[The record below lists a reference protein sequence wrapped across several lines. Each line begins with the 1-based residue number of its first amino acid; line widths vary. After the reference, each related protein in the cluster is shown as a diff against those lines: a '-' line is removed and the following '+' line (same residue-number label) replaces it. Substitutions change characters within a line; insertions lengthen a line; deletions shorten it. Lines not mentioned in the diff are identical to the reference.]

1 MRLILIRHGQTP
13 SNVRRLLDT
22 AMPGPALT
30 DLGSEQARALVPALA
45 DQPLDAIYSSVAL
58 RAQQTAQPLADERS
72 LELQVRE
79 GVREIAA
86 GELEM
91 AGDLASIKKYLT
103 VVFGWVV
110 GQPELRMPGG
120 ETGTEVL
127 ERFDEVVQEAL
138 DAGHRSAAII
148 SHGAMIRIWAASR
161 AANADLQNPQQY
173 DLSNTGVVILD
184 YDNPDDNDDA
194 ARPWRLVS
202 WTAEPAGG
210 PSLAD
215 SKHDGPDL
223 EGLSAEEN

>member
-30 DLGSEQARALVPALA
+30 DLGTEQAQALVPALA
-45 DQPLDAIYSSVAL
+45 EERLEAIYSSTAL
-58 RAQQTAQPLADERS
+58 RAQQTAQPLADERA

-79 GVREIAA
+79 GVREISA

-91 AGDLASIKKYLT
+91 AGDLPSIKKYLK
-103 VVFGWVV
+103 VVFSWLIGE
-110 GQPELRMPGG
+110 PELRMPGG

-127 ERFDEVVQEAL
+127 NRFDEVVKEVL
-138 DAGHRSAAII
+138 DAGHSSAAII

-161 AANADLQNPQQY
+161 AANADLQNPQKY

-184 YDNPDDNDDA
+184 YQNDDTE
-194 ARPWRLVS
+194 RPWQLVS

-210 PSLAD
+210 PAVAD
-215 SKHDGPDL
+215 SRHDGPDL
-223 EGLSAEEN
+223 EGLSTETD